1 VDVGALASL
10 LDERRFGECREAAL
24 GLLRTGNL
32 SDASRAEVCLALS
45 CSLAALQSGQ
55 EALGPAELGVYFGRQ
70 AGEYDLVGRA
80 LCHLG
85 ALCHESGLYKRG
97 IAALDEY
104 FQYFGLY
111 LFAKSLEGKVLSRL
125 GLLYQAMGRGPRALE
140 YFRRAYQWHAA
151 GGASPQLVEV
161 QRGHLIWQLLKLGET
176 GQARE
181 LLGLS
186 EAYLGRAPNDLEA
199 RACYLNNLGYCDYLD
214 GKYPAA
220 IDRCIQVLHMRNL
233 PAAWK
238 ARACLTLHYTAR
250 AMGRVREA
258 VGLGTLARIQA
269 SLAHQAYLEEEATRA
284 LLHVQQHE
292 GLPLMDE
299 LLRSL
304 QQQPYH
310 ALAAV
315 SHP

>member
-1 VDVGALASL
+1 MNVGALAAL
-10 LDERRFGECREAAL
+10 LDERRFGDCRDAAWA
-24 GLLRTGNL
+24 LLRSGEL
-32 SDASRAEVCLALS
+32 DDGARAQVFLALS

-70 AGEYDLVGRA
+70 SGDYDLVGRA
-80 LCHLG
+80 LCHL
-85 ALCHESGLYKRG
+85 ATLCHDAGLYKRG
-97 IAALDEY
+97 IACLDEY
-104 FQYFGLY
+104 FQHFGLY
-111 LFAKSLEGKVLSRL
+111 LFAKSLEGWVLGRL
-125 GLLYQAMGRGPRALE
+125 GLLHQAMGRGPKALE
-140 YFRRAYQWHAA
+140 YFRRAYQWHAS
-151 GGASPQLVEV
+151 GGASPQLVET

-176 GQARE
+176 GQAQE
-181 LLGLS
+181 LLRLS

-214 GKYPAA
+214 GKYAGA
-220 IDRCIQVLHMRNL
+220 IDRCTEVLHMRSV

-258 VGLGTLARIQA
+258 MGLGTLARIQA
-269 SLAHQAYLEEEATRA
+269 NLAHQPHLEEEATRSM
-284 LLHVQQHE
+284 LHVQQHE

-304 QQQPYH
+304 RKPCH
-310 ALAAV
+310 ALAAGL
-315 SHP
+315 HP